1 MQVSGS
7 SASAAHTLTLGVHLK
22 PAKRGLPAE
31 VKDVFI
37 RFGMLLLLLAN
48 VVLDLGFL
56 VGWVV
61 ANHYGEVLLHKWH
74 VEDQFSFVVL
84 QWCFRVS
91 TLVPIIAFV
100 VADFVRIARRF
111 LKQISGSTT
120 GG

>member
-7 SASAAHTLTLGVHLK
+7 SASAARTLALGVHLK
-22 PAKRGLPAE
+22 PTKRGLPAE
-31 VKDVFI
+31 VKDVLT
-37 RFGMLLLLLAN
+37 RSGMLLLLLVN

-91 TLVPIIAFV
+91 TLVPIAAFV
-100 VADFVRIARRF
+100 VADFVRIVRRVI
-111 LKQISGSTT
+111 KQISESAT